1 MHYNYNYNCRL
12 GEMNMNYRSLP
23 KDLWS
28 MMMDDLRKK
37 MQRKILPVSLSSLCK
52 GWKGI
57 GYKCKDMDEGLKEA
71 VLRAVVDLCQ
81 DTQEARQ
88 IANVIFYLGKME
100 ADWEEDMKNKQKDIL
115 EGIAK
120 ASKSFN
126 CQDISN
132 TLLG

>member
-1 MHYNYNYNCRL
+1 MDVD
-12 GEMNMNYRSLP
+12 YRSLP

-28 MMMDDLRKK
+28 MMMDDLRNK
-37 MQRKILPVSLSSLCK
+37 MQNRIKPVSLSSLCK
-52 GWKGI
+52 GWKSM
-57 GYKCKDMDEGLKEA
+57 GYKYIDMEGELKEA

-81 DTQEARQ
+81 DPREARQ
-88 IANVIFYLGKME
+88 IANVILYLGGMKVI
-100 ADWEEDMKNKQKDIL
+100 WEKDMLYNQKDIL

-126 CQDISN
+126 AQELSN

>member
-1 MHYNYNYNCRL
+1 MDVD
-12 GEMNMNYRSLP
+12 YRSLP

-28 MMMDDLRKK
+28 MMMDDLRNK
-37 MQRKILPVSLSSLCK
+37 MQNRIKPVSLSS
-52 GWKGI
+52 
-57 GYKCKDMDEGLKEA
+57 YMEGELKEA

-81 DTQEARQ
+81 DPREARQ
-88 IANVIFYLGKME
+88 IANVILYLGGMKVI
-100 ADWEEDMKNKQKDIL
+100 WEKDMLYNQKDIL

-126 CQDISN
+126 AQELSN